1 MPTGEDSVR
10 ALRDALAHS
19 PENVPLRKLL
29 ADTLRSLG
37 RFDEAE
43 TEYRHAL
50 RAASDDLELKL
61 ALAECY
67 FSSRKDSHA
76 EVILDSLRLRDAMTA
91 RAHVLAAR
99 LALRAGDRTR
109 AASEFR
115 AALALEPTLDAPD
128 LTAAFGRPLAQ
139 AHGAHEGTGA
149 TDGPRSPSAGRN
161 DADAGAGAGDD
172 VGASDDD
179 EGDDGDDGNG
189 GGGGGD
195 DRSPIAQRPDIDFA
209 DVGGMDALKEEIA
222 IKIIQPLQHPELF
235 RAYGKKAGGG
245 ILLYGPPGCG
255 KTLLARATAGEIDAR
270 FLAIGIHDVLDM
282 WVGQSEKNLHALFE
296 EARRSA
302 PCVLFFDEVDA
313 LGARRS
319 DFQHSA
325 VRQVINQFLAEL
337 DGARDS
343 NEGVL
348 VLGATNAPWHVD
360 AAFRRPGRFDRV
372 LFVPPPDDAAR
383 AAILRILLAEKPQGA
398 LDFAKV
404 AEKCKD
410 FSGADLRAVVE
421 LAIEAKLRE
430 ALKSKSAR
438 GVPAPLEERDLL
450 AAAKQVQPSTREW
463 FATARNY
470 VLYSNQGGLYDDVAK
485 YLKL

>member
-10 ALRDALAHS
+10 ALRDALALS

-29 ADTLRSLG
+29 ADTLRSLD
-37 RFDEAE
+37 RLDEAE
-43 TEYRHAL
+43 GEYRTAMQL
-50 RAASDDLELKL
+50 AGDDLDLKL

-67 FSSRKDSHA
+67 FASGKGSHA
-76 EVILDSLRLRDAMTA
+76 EVILDSLRLRDAMNA

-99 LALRAGDRTR
+99 LALREGDRTR
-109 AASEFR
+109 AASEYR
-115 AALALEPTLDAPD
+115 AALEREPKLDAPD
-128 LTAAFGRPLAQ
+128 LASAFGKPVAQ
-139 AHGAHEGTGA
+139 AY
-149 TDGPRSPSAGRN
+149 
-161 DADAGAGAGDD
+161 GAGGDASGPEEL
-172 VGASDDD
+172 VSDD
-179 EGDDGDDGNG
+179 EDDDSDD
-189 GGGGGD
+189 
-195 DRSPIAQRPDIDFA
+195 SPRRAHDAPVAEQPRIDFA
-209 DVGGMDALKEEIA
+209 DVGGMDSVKEEIA

-235 RAYGKKAGGG
+235 KAYGKKAGGG

-255 KTLLARATAGEIDAR
+255 KTLLARATAGEVKAR
-270 FLAIGIHDVLDM
+270 FLAIGIHDVLEM

-296 EARRSA
+296 EARRTA

-313 LGARRS
+313 LGARRA
-319 DFQHSA
+319 DFQHSV

-360 AAFRRPGRFDRV
+360 SAFRRPGRFDRV
-372 LFVPPPDDAAR
+372 LFVPPPDLEGR
-383 AAILRILLAEKPQGA
+383 VAILRILLADKPQGSIE
-398 LDFAKV
+398 LRRV

-421 LAIEAKLRE
+421 RAVEAKLRD
-430 ALKSKSAR
+430 ALKAKSTAR
-438 GVPAPLEERDLL
+438 GVPTPIEERDLL
-450 AAAKQVQPSTREW
+450 AAVKDVQPSTREW

-470 VLYSNQGGLYDDVAK
+470 VLYSNQGGMYDDVAK

>member
-1 MPTGEDSVR
+1 MPTGDDAVR

-43 TEYRHAL
+43 GEYRFAMQ
-50 RAASDDLELKL
+50 RASEDVELKL

-67 FSSRKDSHA
+67 FESRKDSHA
-76 EVILDSLRLRDAMTA
+76 EVILDSLRLRDAMSA

-99 LALRAGDRTR
+99 LALRANDRTR
-109 AASEFR
+109 ASSEYR
-115 AALALEPTLDAPD
+115 AALEREPKLDAPD
-128 LTAAFGRPLAQ
+128 LASAFGRPLAQ
-139 AHGAHEGTGA
+139 AFGGDAAGAPEEASEAFGRAGQA
-149 TDGPRSPSAGRN
+149 SRPAADPDDDQDEDEERADGPVA
-161 DADAGAGAGDD
+161 
-172 VGASDDD
+172 
-179 EGDDGDDGNG
+179 E
-189 GGGGGD
+189 
-195 DRSPIAQRPDIDFA
+195 RPDIDFS
-209 DVGGMDALKEEIA
+209 DVGGMDAVKEEIA

-282 WVGQSEKNLHALFE
+282 WIGQSEKNLHALFE
-296 EARRSA
+296 GARRSA

-372 LFVPPPDDAAR
+372 LFVPPPDEVAR
-383 AAILRILLAEKPQGA
+383 AAILRLLLAEKPQGSI
-398 LDFAKV
+398 DFAKL
-404 AEKCKD
+404 AEKTKE

-421 LAIEAKLRE
+421 LAVEAKLRE
-430 ALKSKSAR
+430 ALKSKAAR

-450 AAAKQVQPSTREW
+450 AALKQVQPSTREW